1 VTKRSHTR
9 MPTGPV
15 PPGLRIP
22 RSHSAIAFGLN
33 RLGAEGR
40 QAGAGRQGGASK
52 QSHTDSS
59 APRAKPQHSQGR
71 SEPAKRLHKHA
82 RTRELGRKIS
92 GYLTA
97 PERERRRCARLL
109 HERAERARTPACTRL
124 AAYLCALLIAL
135 AFPPSAQAAFSI
147 ETFEVS
153 ATEANKTPDT
163 HAGSHPFQLTTTIAF
178 GRSESSAGQPGEPF
192 TEADLRDLQIEEPP
206 GLIENPAAL
215 SQCSQAQFNT
225 SRSSPFEASLSGE
238 SCPDASQIGVVTV
251 QTSFGAGATRSFG
264 LYNLAPPPGTPS
276 QFGFNAFGA
285 PIAFTPQLT
294 TAAGEYRSTLDS
306 AGFPQLFDLYGLQ
319 LTLWGTPWSLA
330 HNPQRGNC
338 LNEADPT
345 EPWGKCSVGRPAF
358 HPAQAY
364 LTLPA
369 SCGTP
374 LSATLRAESWQ
385 QPGAPATA
393 TTAFHDAQ
401 GRPLALG
408 GCNLLAFNPTP
419 TARLSSARASSPSG
433 FDLIFEQP
441 IEGLTNPLLTV
452 PTQVNKALVALPQG
466 ITINPSFAAGLGVCT
481 PAAYA
486 AETATSPPGAGCP
499 NAAKIGDFTV
509 TSPLFAEPLAGAVF
523 LAQPDNPASG
533 AHGAENPFDS
543 LLALYLVA
551 KAPQRGVIVK
561 LAGEIEAD
569 PSSGQLI
576 TSFENLPQLPYSRFE
591 VSLREGQ
598 RSPLL
603 TPAACGA
610 YTTAIDL
617 SPWRNPEASLAF
629 NALFHVNSGIEGSA
643 CPTDAAAPFLPAAQ
657 AGTLNSNAGSYT
669 PFYLHLTRA
678 DTEQEITSY
687 STLLPPG
694 LLGKIAD
701 IPYCPEAD
709 IEAATEK
716 TGSEEIEEPS
726 CPAASQIGHTV
737 SGYGV
742 GPVLAY
748 APGGLYLAGPYHG
761 SAFSIVAIDSATVGP
776 LDLGVI
782 VIRSAIRVDPQT
794 AQVSIDSAGSDPI
807 PHIRDGIP
815 LHLRD
820 VRIYLNRPG
829 LMRNPTSCERSAVSS
844 ALTGSAAPFTNPA
857 DITATASAPF
867 QVSNCASLGFAPKL
881 ALRLRGPTAHGAH
894 PQLSA
899 TVTPRPGDANIG
911 AAAVTLPPS
920 EFLEQANIRAVCTV
934 PQLEAEACP
943 ARSIYGQ
950 ASAVTPLLA
959 EPLQGPVYLR
969 SAPESASGLPDL
981 AAVLRGAGIRIL
993 IDGRIDSSRGG
1004 IRASFSGLP
1013 DAPLTR
1019 FTMTIFGGK
1028 GILANGED
1036 LCAAPQIAS
1045 ARLIGQDN
1053 SGEIVHPRLA
1063 VSCHAHRRANSHRRG
1078 GRR

>member
-1 VTKRSHTR
+1 
-9 MPTGPV
+9 M
-15 PPGLRIP
+15 
-22 RSHSAIAFGLN
+22 
-33 RLGAEGR
+33 
-40 QAGAGRQGGASK
+40 QAKDAAR
-52 QSHTDSS
+52 
-59 APRAKPQHSQGR
+59 
-71 SEPAKRLHKHA
+71 PAKRLHA
-82 RTRELGRKIS
+82 VV
-92 GYLTA
+92 
-97 PERERRRCARLL
+97 
-109 HERAERARTPACTRL
+109 HERAERARTPACAVL
-124 AAYLCALLIAL
+124 VASLFALLATFVL
-135 AFPPSAQAAFSI
+135 PPSAQATLSI

-153 ATEANKTPDT
+153 ATEANNTPDT
-163 HAGSHPFQLTTTIAF
+163 RAGSHPFQLTTTLAF
-178 GRSESSAGQPGEPF
+178 HRSESSAGPGEPF
-192 TEADLRDLQIEEPP
+192 TDGDLRDLHLEEPP

-215 SQCSQAQFNT
+215 SQCTQAQFNT
-225 SRSSPFEASLSGE
+225 PRSSPYEAHPGSGE

-251 QTSFGAGATRSFG
+251 HSNFGGGATRSFG
-264 LYNLAPPPGTPS
+264 VYNLAPPPGAPS
-276 QFGFNAFGA
+276 QFGFNAYGA
-285 PIAFTPQLT
+285 PIVFTPEVRTGQ
-294 TAAGEYRSTLDS
+294 GEYGLTLD
-306 AGFPQLFDLYGLQ
+306 ATDVPQLFDLYGLQ

-338 LNEADPT
+338 LNETDPT
-345 EPWGKCSVGRPAF
+345 HPWGKCSVGRPAS
-358 HPAQAY
+358 HLAQAY

-369 SCGTP
+369 SCGRP
-374 LSATLRAESWQ
+374 LGATLRAASWQ
-385 QPGAPATA
+385 QPGAPVTATA
-393 TTAFHDAQ
+393 TYQDAQ

-452 PTQVNKALVALPQG
+452 PTQVNKAVVSLPDG

-481 PAAYA
+481 PAQYA
-486 AETATSPPGAGCP
+486 AESATSPPGAGCP

-509 TSPLFAEPLAGAVF
+509 TSPLFGEPLAGAVF
-523 LAQPDNPASG
+523 LARPDDPASG

-551 KAPQRGVIVK
+551 RSPQRGVIVK

-569 PSSGQLI
+569 PASGRL
-576 TSFENLPQLPYSRFE
+576 TTTFEDLPQLPYSRFE
-591 VSLREGQ
+591 VALREGQ

-603 TPAACGA
+603 TPATCGA
-610 YTTAIDL
+610 FTADIDL

-629 NALFHVNSGIEGSA
+629 NALFHVNSGIEGA
-643 CPTDAAAPFLPAAQ
+643 PCPGAEAAPFHPAAQ
-657 AGTLNSNAGSYT
+657 AGTLNSGAGAYT

-694 LLGKIAD
+694 LLGNISE

-709 IEAATEK
+709 IEAAK
-716 TGSEEIEEPS
+716 QNTGLEEIEEPS

-742 GPVLAY
+742 GSVLAY

-782 VIRSAIRVDPQT
+782 VVRSAIRVDPRS

-820 VRIYLNRPG
+820 VRVYLDRPG
-829 LMRNPTSCERSAVSS
+829 LMLNPTNCNPSAVSS
-844 ALTGSAAPFTNPA
+844 TLTGSAAPFTDPA
-857 DITATASAPF
+857 DITAGASAPF
-867 QVSNCASLGFAPKL
+867 QVSNCSALGFAPKL
-881 ALRLRGPTAHGAH
+881 ALRLKGPTRHGAH

-899 TVTPRPGDANIG
+899 TLTPRPGDANLG

-943 ARSIYGQ
+943 AGSIYGR
-950 ASAVTPLLA
+950 ASAITPLLA

-969 SAPESASGLPDL
+969 SAPESAGGLPDL
-981 AAVLRGAGIRIL
+981 VAVLQGSGIRIV

-1013 DAPLTR
+1013 DAPLSR

-1028 GILANGED
+1028 GLLANGED
-1036 LCAAPQIAS
+1036 LCAAPQIAA
-1045 ARLIGQDN
+1045 ARFVGQDN
-1053 SGEIVHPRLA
+1053 SGAASHPRVA
-1063 VSCHAHRRANSHRRG
+1063 VNCHKHKKAKSHRRG